1 MQVIQLKY
9 PINLVSTN
17 SAAKVMALGFFD
29 GVHRG
34 HQAVIKRAVKIGRE
48 KQLPVAV
55 MTFNLYPGIVFNKVK
70 ASEFTYLSTITR
82 KAELMAEL
90 GVDILY
96 VVDFTQAVASLQPQD
111 FVDKFLVALGVK
123 VAVAGF
129 DYTYGRPIE
138 RANMAALPGY
148 AQERFTVVT
157 VAEQTYQDHKISST
171 AIRTALTAGQVD
183 FADQLL
189 GYPYQTQGVV
199 VHGEARGR
207 ELGYPTANIQPT
219 DNQRW
224 PGIGIYATALQVAGK
239 WYPAMTSVGRNVTF
253 GDHRPVTVEVNIL
266 DFNQDI
272 YEQTVNLRW
281 YHYLRGEVKFT
292 SAAGLIAQLQQDEQ
306 DTRDYFATQPI
317 EKEANYDRT

>member
-9 PINLVSTN
+9 PLDLIQTN
-17 SAAKVMALGFFD
+17 TEAKVMALGFFD

-34 HQAVIKRAVKIGRE
+34 HQAVIKRAVKIGHDR
-48 KQLPVAV
+48 QLPVAV

-70 ASEFTYLSTITR
+70 ASEFTYLSSVAR
-82 KAELMAEL
+82 KAAIMADL
-90 GVDILY
+90 GVDLLY
-96 VVDFTQAVASLQPQD
+96 VVDFTQAVGQLQPQD
-111 FVDKFLVALGVK
+111 FVDQFLVDLGVK

-138 RANMAALPGY
+138 RANMAVLPDY
-148 AQERFTVVT
+148 AQGRFEVVT
-157 VAEQTYQDHKISST
+157 VAEQTYQQHKISST
-171 AIRTALTAGQVD
+171 AIRTALADGDVD
-183 FADQLL
+183 LADELL
-189 GYPYQTQGVV
+189 GYPYQTQGTV

-207 ELGYPTANIQPT
+207 ELGFPTANVAST

-224 PGIGIYATALQVAGK
+224 PGIGIYATAIQVQGR

-253 GDHRPVTVEVNIL
+253 GDNRPVTVEVNIL

-272 YEQTVNLRW
+272 YDQTVDLRW

-292 SAAGLIAQLQQDEQ
+292 GAAGLITQLKQDEQ
-306 DTRDYFATQPI
+306 ATRDYFQNYSL
-317 EKEANYDRT
+317 EKEVNDVPR